1 MSEPYIHGQ
10 KLHKAFWTRS
20 GLRIEAGTVILAS
33 EEQCIVA
40 CADTSTESISQ
51 RNPGGWRPSK
61 QSALEHLL
69 DRLGVT
75 LRKAEA
81 ETLRVR
87 ACIVSTRTLLAHADQ
102 LEERA

>member
-1 MSEPYIHGQ
+1 MSEPYIQGQ

-33 EEQCIVA
+33 AEQCIVV

-61 QSALEHLL
+61 QSALENLL

-87 ACIVSTRTLLAHADQ
+87 ACIQSTKTMLSHADQ
-102 LEERA
+102 LEERI